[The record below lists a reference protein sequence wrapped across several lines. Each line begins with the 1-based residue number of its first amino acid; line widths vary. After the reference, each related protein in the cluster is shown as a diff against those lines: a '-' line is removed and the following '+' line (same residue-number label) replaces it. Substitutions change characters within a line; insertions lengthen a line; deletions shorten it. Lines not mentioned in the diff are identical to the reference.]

1 MGADGAVVTHTLK
14 DDQATITKEVWDA
27 QSSQSVCMSY
37 DDFAMNVRA
46 VIEKLCS
53 EHRALCQKEVAKKV
67 DGFSA
72 RTRFAA
78 RKAKRKERD

>member
-1 MGADGAVVTHTLK
+1 MGIDGAVVTHTLK
-14 DDQATITKEVWDA
+14 DDQATLTKEAWDA
-27 QSSQSVCMSY
+27 MSNKMVCMSY

-53 EHRALCQKEVAKKV
+53 ENRALCRKEVAEKV
-67 DGFSA
+67 DGFSM

-78 RKAKRKERD
+78 RKAKRKEVD